1 MVRSAT
7 SKLNVSV
14 HSSKEREN
22 KRVKRSRCLHLAA
35 TSALEGSTFSNREV
49 AVVENRRV
57 EDWLIHRLATKRKD
71 MLTQGEEKRDKQQ
84 VSITRPAHFQ
94 LPPSY
99 VKLRNFLRMIKTLVS
114 TVY

>member
-14 HSSKEREN
+14 HCSKE

-35 TSALEGSTFSNREV
+35 TSALAGSTFSNREV

-57 EDWLIHRLATKRKD
+57 EDRLIHRLATKRKD
-71 MLTQGEEKRDKQQ
+71 MLTQGEEKREDKQQ

-94 LPPSY
+94 LPPSMS
-99 VKLRNFLRMIKTLVS
+99 NCATLALNTGFNV
-114 TVY
+114 